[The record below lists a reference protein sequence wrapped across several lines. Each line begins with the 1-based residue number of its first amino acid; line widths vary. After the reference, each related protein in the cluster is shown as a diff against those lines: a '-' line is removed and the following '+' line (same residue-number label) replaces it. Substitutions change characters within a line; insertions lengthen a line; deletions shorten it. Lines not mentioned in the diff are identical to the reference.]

1 MTRRSPRIVGVVLV
15 VGLAT
20 GVGLRQFARART
32 VQLFGRLVA
41 RVDTP
46 DSVVALTFDDGPV
59 PALTDS
65 LVAVLRARGVR
76 ATFFVTGRELAAA
89 PAAGRALV
97 AAGHELGN
105 HTYSHRRMVL
115 ASPAAVRRE
124 VERTDALIR
133 AAGARGPIYVRPPY
147 GAKLVALPFYLWRT
161 GRTTLMWDVEPDSY
175 PEVAASP
182 ERIVAHVLARVRPG
196 SVVLLHPWYRARATS
211 RAAVPLL
218 IDSLR
223 ARGYQVTTAGGLLA
237 RSTSRRRPPNVAVQG
252 TRPARPPRPFGL
264 SAAGFAAERGR

>member
-1 MTRRSPRIVGVVLV
+1 MLV

-41 RVDTP
+41 HVDTP

-65 LVAVLRARGVR
+65 LIAVLRGRGVR

-115 ASPAAVRRE
+115 TWPAAVRRE
-124 VERTDALIR
+124 VEQTDALIR
-133 AAGARGPIYVRPPY
+133 AAGARGPIYFRPPY
-147 GAKLVALPFYLWRT
+147 GVKLVALPLYLWRT

-175 PEVAASP
+175 PEVAVDP
-182 ERIVAHVLARVRPG
+182 GRIVAHVLARVRPG
-196 SVVLLHPWYRARATS
+196 SVVLLHPWYRTRATS
-211 RAAVPLL
+211 LAAVPLL

-223 ARGYQVTTAGGLLA
+223 ARGYQVTTVRSLLA
-237 RSTSRRRPPNVAVQG
+237 GTASARRPADVALHLSGVRG
-252 TRPARPPRPFGL
+252 RGSAAAALPGGVPPRAL
-264 SAAGFAAERGR
+264 TARK